1 MNLEF
6 VELKLEWSPE
16 SSIYELKNLV
26 LSKLLEYGDPLRW
39 AITSINSLSVKKNQI
54 ITVEAVLIMNQDNKQ
69 FITTN

>member
-39 AITSINSLSVKKNQI
+39 AITSINSLSVKKKQI
-54 ITVEAVLIMNQDNKQ
+54 ITVEAVLIMNQDNEQ
-69 FITTN
+69 SINTN